1 RRRRAPG
8 APPRQLHAGGGAGGR
23 GRHGR
28 GAEARRRDDRRRP
41 RRGHGRGRR
50 RRGRQPQL
58 AGPDGRLGQRRRRG
72 ARQRPAEGA
81 RRARDP
87 PEGERALP
95 LLADAPRR
103 RAPGTGPG
111 GHALRRARLHH
122 RVQRHRRPAAVRRRG
137 ARAPHRAGH
146 GARALGRVRAQAA
159 GARRHALRGVRL
171 RQRARGAGRAHPA
184 RQPGGVRRRSRVAP
198 GGAPGGCPVND
209 RGSADERRVVL
220 VTGSSRGLGRA
231 MAERF
236 GREGYR
242 VAVHYVASAGPA
254 EEVVK
259 TIEAAGGEA
268 AAFGADVA
276 DPAAC
281 QALVKGVVE
290 RFGRLDVLV
299 NNAGI
304 TRDGLVLR
312 MKDDDWQAVIDT
324 NLSSAFYLAKAALR
338 GMLRAG
344 FGRVVNLSSVVA
356 LRGNAGQAN
365 YIASKAGLIG
375 LTKALASEYAGK
387 GVTVNAV
394 APGFIESDMTA
405 SLAPELKEA
414 YLQQIPAG
422 RFGSPEDVAAVVA
435 FLASEGAAYVNG
447 QTLAVDGGM
456 VMH

>member
-1 RRRRAPG
+1 M
-8 APPRQLHAGGGAGGR
+8 
-23 GRHGR
+23 
-28 GAEARRRDDRRRP
+28 
-41 RRGHGRGRR
+41 
-50 RRGRQPQL
+50 
-58 AGPDGRLGQRRRRG
+58 
-72 ARQRPAEGA
+72 
-81 RRARDP
+81 
-87 PEGERALP
+87 
-95 LLADAPRR
+95 
-103 RAPGTGPG
+103 
-111 GHALRRARLHH
+111 
-122 RVQRHRRPAAVRRRG
+122 
-137 ARAPHRAGH
+137 
-146 GARALGRVRAQAA
+146 
-159 GARRHALRGVRL
+159 
-171 RQRARGAGRAHPA
+171 
-184 RQPGGVRRRSRVAP
+184 
-198 GGAPGGCPVND
+198 ND

-375 LTKALASEYAGK
+375 MNKALAHEVASRNI
-387 GVTVNAV
+387 TVNSI
-394 APGFIESDMTA
+394 APGFIASAMTD
-405 SLAPELKEA
+405 ELNDKQREA
-414 YLQQIPAG
+414 ILSTVPAG
-422 RFGSPEDVAAVVA
+422 RLGTAQEVAGCAV
-435 FLASEGAAYVNG
+435 FLASDAAGYITGHTLNVNG
-447 QTLAVDGGM
+447 GM
-456 VMH
+456 AMI